1 MNTQEETYLISDS
14 EHIKGTNRY
23 TFTYSPHWRRTNQK
37 ALNIA
42 IRSVKQINS
51 TRAIWLDNIQLVDN
65 LNNYMFIDTD
75 ISLNGNWV
83 KFNEQ
88 LNE

>member
-14 EHIKGTNRY
+14 EHINGTNRY

-42 IRSVKQINS
+42 RVELICLTERI
-51 TRAIWLDNIQLVDN
+51 AI
-65 LNNYMFIDTD
+65 
-75 ISLNGNWV
+75 
-83 KFNEQ
+83 FNAF
-88 LNE
+88 